1 VQRVAWWGVISSA
14 GSPALLMAGSTAAA
28 AAQPRS
34 YNPVADTIS
43 ALAAVGAVDR
53 GLMTWALVG
62 VGACYVMTGLALRP
76 AALAGRV
83 ILMAV
88 GVATIG
94 VAANPERA
102 GHGGSLPHVL
112 LAATGFIVMA
122 AWPVAGRV
130 PVPGPPV
137 PGPPVPGL
145 RVPYGLRPAVAVSAT
160 VVMLGLLLWSGV
172 ELVLAGHQV
181 GLAER
186 TLAGIQA
193 LWPLVVVLTCLRSGR
208 GVTIASRGTS
218 LRAADARHAPG
229 PLPARGR
236 GRDGRRPAG
245 PGAARGHG

>member
-1 VQRVAWWGVISSA
+1 MQRVAWWGVISSA
-14 GSPALLMAGSTAAA
+14 GSPALLVAGSTAAA

-43 ALAAVGAVDR
+43 SLAAVGAVDR

-76 AALAGRV
+76 AALAGRA

-88 GVATIG
+88 GVATML

-102 GHGGSLPHVL
+102 GHGGSLPHVF
-112 LAATGFIVMA
+112 LAATGFVAMA

-130 PVPGPPV
+130 PGP
-137 PGPPVPGL
+137 
-145 RVPYGLRPAVAVSAT
+145 RVPYALRPAVAVSAT
-160 VVMLGLLLWSGV
+160 AVMAGLLLWFGA

-186 TLAGIQA
+186 ALAGIQA
-193 LWPLVVVLTCLRSGR
+193 LWPLVVVLTCLRIGR
-208 GVTIASRGTS
+208 GVTIASCGTS
-218 LRAADARHAPG
+218 LRAADARQAPG

-236 GRDGRRPAG
+236 GRDG
-245 PGAARGHG
+245 

>member
-1 VQRVAWWGVISSA
+1 MRRVAWWGVISSA
-14 GSPALLMAGSTAAA
+14 GSPALLVAGSTAAA
-28 AAQPRS
+28 AVQPRS

-88 GVATIG
+88 GVATMA

-112 LAATGFIVMA
+112 LAATGFIIMA

-130 PVPGPPV
+130 PGPPGP
-137 PGPPVPGL
+137 PGL

-160 VVMLGLLLWSGV
+160 AVMAGLLLWFGA

-186 TLAGIQA
+186 TVAGIQA
-193 LWPLVVVLTCLRSGR
+193 LWPLVVVLTCLRIGR
-208 GVTIASRGTS
+208 GVTIASCGTA
-218 LRAADARHAPG
+218 LRAADARQAPG

-236 GRDGRRPAG
+236 GRDG
-245 PGAARGHG
+245 

>member
-1 VQRVAWWGVISSA
+1 MQRVAWWGVISSA
-14 GSPALLMAGSTAAA
+14 GSPALLVAGSTAAA
-28 AAQPRS
+28 AVQPRS

-43 ALAAVGAVDR
+43 SLAAVGAVDR

-88 GVATIG
+88 GVATIL

-102 GHGGSLPHVL
+102 GHGGSLPHVF
-112 LAATGFIVMA
+112 LAATGFVIMA

-130 PVPGPPV
+130 PGPRVPGPS
-137 PGPPVPGL
+137 VPGL
-145 RVPYGLRPAVAVSAT
+145 KVPYGLRPAVAVSAT
-160 VVMLGLLLWSGV
+160 AVMLGLLLWFGA
-172 ELVLAGHQV
+172 ELILGGHQV

-186 TLAGIQA
+186 ALAGIQA
-193 LWPLVVVLTCLRSGR
+193 LWPLVVVLTCLRIGR
-208 GVTIASRGTS
+208 GVTIASNGTS

-229 PLPARGR
+229 PLPVRGR
-236 GRDGRRPAG
+236 GRGG
-245 PGAARGHG
+245 

>member
-1 VQRVAWWGVISSA
+1 MQRLAWWGVISSA
-14 GSPALLMAGSTAAA
+14 GSPALLVAGSTAAA
-28 AAQPRS
+28 AVQPRS

-88 GVATIG
+88 GAATIG
-94 VAANPERA
+94 VAASPEHA
-102 GHGGSLPHVL
+102 GHGGSPPHVL
-112 LAATGFIVMA
+112 LAATGFVAMA

-130 PVPGPPV
+130 PRPS
-137 PGPPVPGL
+137 VPGL

-160 VVMLGLLLWSGV
+160 AVMAGLLLWFGA
-172 ELVLAGHQV
+172 ELILAGHQV

-186 TLAGIQA
+186 ALAGIQA
-193 LWPLVVVLTCLRSGR
+193 LWPLVVVLTCLRSGA
-208 GVTIASRGTS
+208 GVSIASCETS
-218 LRAADARHAPG
+218 LRAADARRAPG
-229 PLPARGR
+229 PLPPRGR
-236 GRDGRRPAG
+236 GRDG
-245 PGAARGHG
+245 

>member
-1 VQRVAWWGVISSA
+1 MRRVAWWGVISSA
-14 GSPALLMAGSTAAA
+14 GSPALLVAGSTAAA
-28 AAQPRS
+28 AVQPRS

-43 ALAAVGAVDR
+43 SLAAVGAVDR

-88 GVATIG
+88 GVATML

-102 GHGGSLPHVL
+102 GHGGSLPHVF
-112 LAATGFIVMA
+112 LAATGFIIMA

-130 PVPGPPV
+130 PGPRL
-137 PGPPVPGL
+137 G
-145 RVPYGLRPAVAVSAT
+145 VPYGLRPAVAVSAT
-160 VVMLGLLLWSGV
+160 AVMAGLLLWFGA

-193 LWPLVVVLTCLRSGR
+193 LWPLVVVLTCLRIGR
-208 GVTIASRGTS
+208 GVTIASCGTA
-218 LRAADARHAPG
+218 LRAADARQAPG
-229 PLPARGR
+229 PLPARG
-236 GRDGRRPAG
+236 
-245 PGAARGHG
+245 